1 MCLTTTRKGLLRVLS
16 GMLSSSCAS
25 SSAWFSGTSLRDQ
38 HIRETSFKGE
48 LPLQKGQQLDIS
60 GARRRWQRREGGR
73 RVTFDVSFLESQLPF
88 FSVLTAKCL
97 RKISVELSWGGGGGG
112 TSRSEIWGGLLAIA
126 P

>member
-97 RKISVELSWGGGGGG
+97 RKISVELSWGGGGA
-112 TSRSEIWGGLLAIA
+112 RRFGGLLAIA